1 MVRKEEEEDSDE
13 EAIFKCAKIWADL
26 ERLSDKAEDG
36 FDLNDRDKVMATSVV
51 AALLLFRSYQR
62 PSAVMGATL
71 EEYSKAKVVDGV
83 LVIMHCCGHSKK
95 TDDCKDTYHYL
106 NCTKFQKRI

>member
-1 MVRKEEEEDSDE
+1 MTRKRSSSVQGSGG
-13 EAIFKCAKIWADL
+13 DL

-36 FDLNDRDKVMATSVV
+36 FDLNDRDKVMATAVV
-51 AALLLFRSYQR
+51 AALLLFRNYQR

-83 LVIMHCCGHSKK
+83 LVIMHRCGHSKK
-95 TDDCKDTYHYL
+95 TDVRYL
-106 NCTKFQKRI
+106 YIVTLSTCVGKVTRDLP

>member
-1 MVRKEEEEDSDE
+1 MKKR
-13 EAIFKCAKIWADL
+13 FKCTKICADL
-26 ERLSDKAEDG
+26 AQLTHKKKTEDG
-36 FDLNDRDKVMATSVV
+36 FELCDRDKVMATAVV

-83 LVIMHCCGHSKK
+83 LVIMHRCGHSKK
-95 TDDCKDTYHYL
+95 TDVKILIT
-106 NCTKFQKRI
+106 T